1 MSLRTWSL
9 EPAAAP
15 VLGAPMEPV
24 EPVCELASGVAPV
37 EGAVCEEEL
46 EPVCALELLS
56 GVVLLWEDA
65 VPGVVLVLEEDCE
78 DCDPQLELDD
88 ASGEVLLEG
97 ADVALEELLLCGLL
111 LDVELGEDVLCDELD

>member
-1 MSLRTWSL
+1 
-9 EPAAAP
+9 
-15 VLGAPMEPV
+15 MEPV
-24 EPVCELASGVAPV
+24 EPLCELAPGVAPV
-37 EGAVCEEEL
+37 EGAVCDEEL

-56 GVVLLWEDA
+56 GVVLLCEDA
-65 VPGVVLVLEEDCE
+65 VPGVVLVLEDCE

-111 LDVELGEDVLCDELD
+111 LDVESGDDVLCDELD